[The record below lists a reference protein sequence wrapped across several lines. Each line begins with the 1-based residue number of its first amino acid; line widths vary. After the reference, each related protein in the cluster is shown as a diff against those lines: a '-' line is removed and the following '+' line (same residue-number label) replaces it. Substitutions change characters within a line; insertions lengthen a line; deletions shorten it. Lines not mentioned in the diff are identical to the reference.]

1 MNYAI
6 EELEKQVW
14 LCDYEPLLEKD
25 KKELLKGIEILK
37 NKSGESAPKQVIHFL
52 IDLYYRIEESLSKW
66 GNDYLEA
73 KKRQS
78 KKEKEVDEALNHLL
92 DNWFNLKQQN
102 K

>member
-37 NKSGESAPKQVIHFL
+37 NKSGESAPKEVIHFL

-73 KKRQS
+73 KKRVKQ
-78 KKEKEVDEALNHLL
+78 EKGFNTRLFTQMLSTPDPTLL
-92 DNWFNLKQQN
+92 CC
-102 K
+102 